1 MKENKEEKMKKD
13 KVSLPGGGEREYLIA
28 PGASKESKEK
38 TDIKGGKNEIRKEKN
53 EIEEIGKG
61 NVPDKVRKAIPGT
74 EEEEAEDMV
83 IPRLKLLQS
92 ISTEVEEGT
101 SKAGTIKHSLSGEEW
116 GSVQII
122 PICLRKS
129 RILFEK
135 DNPKGAPLCFSPD
148 GRINREG
155 ALCKTECPFDEAWRW
170 KNNEQPTCPKA
181 LNFPCLIVEDDKLTG
196 DFASAT
202 FMKSSF
208 SIGQKLIYLRTI
220 SAMPYWAFVYELA
233 SKTKKFKK
241 GTAYVFTIRQIR
253 KATAEEKERAEKIY
267 NSIGGKLVTEEEV
280 MEEEVIG

>member
-1 MKENKEEKMKKD
+1 MMKENKVRM
-13 KVSLPGGGEREYLIA
+13 PGGEKREYIIA
-28 PGASKESKEK
+28 PGAEKKVSETGKEK
-38 TDIKGGKNEIRKEKN
+38 MGIEIEKEKNEIRKEKKKN
-53 EIEEIGKG
+53 EIEKTGKG
-61 NVPDKVRKAIPGT
+61 NLPDEVRKVIPGT

-92 ISTEVEEGT
+92 ISTEVEEEI
-101 SKAGTIKHSLSGEEW
+101 SKAGVIKHSLSGEEW
-116 GSVQII
+116 KSIQII

-135 DNPKGAPLCFSPD
+135 NNPKGAPLCFSPD
-148 GRINREG
+148 GKRNREG
-155 ALCKTECPFDEAWRW
+155 ALCKTECQFDEAWRW
-170 KNNEQPTCPKA
+170 KNNEQPRCPKA
-181 LNFPCLIVEDDKLTG
+181 LNFPCLVLKDDKLTG

-208 SIGQKLIYLRTI
+208 NIGQKLIYLRTV

-241 GTAYVFTIRQIR
+241 GTAYVFTIKQIR
-253 KATAEEKERAEKIY
+253 KTTEEEGNRAEKIY

-280 MEEEVIG
+280 TEIE